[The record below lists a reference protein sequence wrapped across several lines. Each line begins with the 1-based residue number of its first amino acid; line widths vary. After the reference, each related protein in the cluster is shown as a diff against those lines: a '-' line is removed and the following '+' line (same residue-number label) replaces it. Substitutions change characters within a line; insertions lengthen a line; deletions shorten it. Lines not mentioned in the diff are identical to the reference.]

1 MRLSLWV
8 RGTGRVEHAYSS
20 SWHTNPTTVAIAD
33 CELGSGAS
41 HGAVAEV
48 EWQLGYA
55 AGSARIDPA
64 PLALKLLRRWT
75 CNC

>member
-8 RGTGRVEHAYSS
+8 RGTARVEHAYSS
-20 SWHTNPTTVAIAD
+20 SWRTNPTTVAIAD

-41 HGAVAEV
+41 HGAAEV